1 MLMFS
6 KPVKGT
12 AKKKTTM
19 NWWEY
24 WIGHCWMTGWQTI
37 SMSFRNWQ
45 DLMTG
50 NYEGYALMF
59 YDDPYEECYNT
70 FWDYLGDDDVLPK
83 EFLEGL
89 LEMSARIE
97 RGEEKLIPFTRE
109 MFDNIDDLVGDFID
123 DLTLDEMLENEE
135 PT

>member
-1 MLMFS
+1 MFS
-6 KPVKGT
+6 RQLKGT

-37 SMSFRNWQ
+37 RMSFRNWG

-50 NYEGYALMF
+50 NYKGYALMF

-70 FWDYLGDDDVLPK
+70 FWSYLGDDDVLPK
-83 EFLEGL
+83 DFLEGL
-89 LEMSARIE
+89 MQMAADVESGKVKAVPFDIDKF
-97 RGEEKLIPFTRE
+97 EEELK
-109 MFDNIDDLVGDFID
+109 NDDEV
-123 DLTLDEMLENEE
+123 
-135 PT
+135 

>member
-1 MLMFS
+1 MFS

-12 AKKKTTM
+12 AKKKTKM

-37 SMSFRNWQ
+37 GMSFRNWR

-83 EFLEGL
+83 DFLEGL

>member
-1 MLMFS
+1 MFS
-6 KPVKGT
+6 RQLKGT

-37 SMSFRNWQ
+37 RMSFCNWR

-59 YDDPYEECYNT
+59 YDDPYEECYSS
-70 FWDYLGDDDVLPK
+70 FWSYLGDDDVLPK
-83 EFLEGL
+83 DFLEGL
-89 LEMSARIE
+89 MEMADRIE
-97 RGEEKLIPFTRE
+97 RGEEKLIPFTKE
-109 MFDNIDDLVGDFID
+109 MFDNVDHLVGDFIG
-123 DLTLDEMLENEE
+123 DLKLDEELDDDDI
-135 PT
+135 

>member
-1 MLMFS
+1 MFS
-6 KPVKGT
+6 KAVKGT
-12 AKKKTTM
+12 VTKKTTL

-37 SMSFRNWQ
+37 GMSFRNWR

-83 EFLEGL
+83 EFLESL
-89 LEMSARIE
+89 LEMTARID
-97 RGEEKLIPFTRE
+97 RGEEKLIPMDEDFMNRLKELVDDVELNDEDFT
-109 MFDNIDDLVGDFID
+109 
-123 DLTLDEMLENEE
+123 
-135 PT
+135 

>member
-1 MLMFS
+1 MSIMFS
-6 KPVKGT
+6 TPVRGT
-12 AKKKTTM
+12 ATKKTTL

-37 SMSFRNWQ
+37 GMSFRNWR

-97 RGEEKLIPFTRE
+97 RGEEKLIPFDGNLME
-109 MFDNIDDLVGDFID
+109 K
-123 DLTLDEMLENEE
+123 LEELIEDVELNDEE